1 VTRPVLPDPRPD
13 IAGAVKT
20 PETEHLAG
28 HDSGQPTGQ
37 PTGHVTGHLT
47 GHLTSADR
55 PHLLSEAARGLFGS
69 LHVERTVARL
79 LGLVVPALADW
90 GQVAM
95 VKGRSL
101 ECTGTSADGT
111 VLDAA
116 TRAPADPASGV
127 ARVLTTGRTQ
137 LVHVADPADH
147 DSDPTLA
154 AFVPDPGLRA
164 RAAALRPA
172 DLLALPL
179 TGRATTFGVLV
190 LARRAGRGFDQ
201 DDVTLCEELARLGAG
216 AVDSARLYAERTHV
230 ADVLSRSLRPPA
242 LPQRPGTRIAAR
254 LRTALDHIEVG
265 GDFYDVHGPDHDWTF
280 VVGDVCGKGIE
291 AAVLT
296 GKARQAV
303 RTAALVDRS
312 PDRVLAL
319 TDSAL
324 SAEVECSDD
333 DRFITMLAGRVR
345 PAGEV
350 LGVDLAC
357 AGHPPPYLVRS
368 DGSIDVVPVE
378 GIVAGLGQ
386 GGARPVVRVTLGRL
400 DTLFCYTDG
409 TTEARGADGFFG
421 TERLTRLLPL
431 YRGAPP
437 EALVEAVDH
446 AVVQHLDGRPHDDIA
461 LFAVHRERG

>member
-1 VTRPVLPDPRPD
+1 MTRPVLPDPHPD
-13 IAGAVKT
+13 IAGAVT
-20 PETEHLAG
+20 TRETEPLAG
-28 HDSGQPTGQ
+28 RD
-37 PTGHVTGHLT
+37 TGHVTGQ
-47 GHLTSADR
+47 LTSADR
-55 PHLLSEAARGLFGS
+55 PHLLSEAARALFGS

-90 GQVAM
+90 GQVVV

-111 VLDAA
+111 ALDAV
-116 TRAPADPASGV
+116 TRAPADLASGV

-147 DSDPTLA
+147 DPDPADHDSDPTLA

-164 RAAALRPA
+164 SAAALRPA

-230 ADVLSRSLRPPA
+230 ADVLSRSLRPPT

-254 LRTALDHIEVG
+254 LRTALDHIDVG

-280 VVGDVCGKGIE
+280 VVGDVCGKGVE

-319 TDSAL
+319 TDSTL

-350 LGVDLAC
+350 LEVDLAC
-357 AGHPPPYLVRS
+357 AGHPPPYVVRS
-368 DGSIDVVPVE
+368 DGSIDVVPVD